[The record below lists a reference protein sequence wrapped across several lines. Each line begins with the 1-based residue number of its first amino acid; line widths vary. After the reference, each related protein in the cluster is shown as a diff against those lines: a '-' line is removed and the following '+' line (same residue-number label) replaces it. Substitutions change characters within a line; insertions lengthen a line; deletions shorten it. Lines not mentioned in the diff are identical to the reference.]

1 MGLPCP
7 GPSHAP
13 AQIPTVAP
21 VSSEPGSLHS
31 SQDSEW
37 SALSPASCVQLQLLG
52 QKSLTLSRGDKES
65 TRDYRIEGVPLM
77 VLFMLFFLPGHRTF
91 EANCQASLKTS
102 AICPQDVLVNI
113 NFLASAL

>member
-1 MGLPCP
+1 MV
-7 GPSHAP
+7 SFIRSFVRAAP
-13 AQIPTVAP
+13 APGSEI
-21 VSSEPGSLHS
+21 SEP
-31 SQDSEW
+31 
-37 SALSPASCVQLQLLG
+37 
-52 QKSLTLSRGDKES
+52 LSRGDKES
-65 TRDYRIEGVPLM
+65 TRDYRIKGVPLM